1 MRKRKVR
8 NQERGMALLVALLA
22 LLLVSAIGMG
32 MMYMST
38 TETSVNANYRDTQR
52 AFFSMRAGLEEMRDR
67 MRQDAPITITVPT
80 LTSATGPGNMPSASN
95 AGSIVYILN
104 QAGSS
109 DTAPSPTT
117 YGNAYFDDE
126 FCHETFST
134 MSGLSTTNGVCAANG
149 AVPTGA
155 VTTYNSVMAYN
166 NTSSALY
173 YKWVRITLKQNGTF
187 GTNGT
192 VDSTQGTSSQVCW
205 NTNTNNEV
213 AVTALGYSTCTA
225 AQAHGALVE
234 PVYIITAL
242 AITPSGSRRMGQYEV
257 AALDVL
263 PPPAALSLAGF
274 GTNFTPPNSGNTRMD
289 GVDGDRSPPSLAGCS
304 LTGANVPGIG
314 TSDIADQISYAAQI
328 PNNRTGNYTGTAP
341 TFPSGV
347 SATPSVVDMGTDPD
361 GTQALANFSNP
372 AQLNSVVSQI
382 ANGADQTLTCN
393 QVNGATNP
401 AGGTSAQ
408 CSGTAG
414 TAASGGVAA
423 IPQVTY
429 VNGDYTLSGGA
440 GVLVVTGNLTISG
453 GTYFDGLILVV
464 GQGSVIING
473 GGGGGSSIYGSVFV
487 ANTNSTSSPF
497 AQLATLG
504 TPAFT
509 WHGGGDANIYYNSCW
524 AGYGDKLHYFVVSS
538 REEMY

>member
-8 NQERGMALLVALLA
+8 SQERGMALLVALLA

-67 MRQDAPITITVPT
+67 MRLDAPTPVT
-80 LTSATGPGNMPSASN
+80 LPNLVGTNANMPSAAT

-104 QAGSS
+104 PSSAS
-109 DTAPSPTT
+109 DTVSPTVAT
-117 YGNAYFDDE
+117 NAYFDDE
-126 FCHETFST
+126 FCHETFTGISYT
-134 MSGLSTTNGVCAANG
+134 GVVSGVPCNNTQ
-149 AVPTGA
+149 AVPLAA

-166 NTSSALY
+166 NTTSALN

-187 GTNGT
+187 GTNGL
-192 VDSTQGTSSQVCW
+192 VDPLQPPASQVCW

-213 AVTALGYSTCTA
+213 AVTALGYSTCAA

-234 PVYIITAL
+234 PVYIVTAL
-242 AITPSGSRRMGQYEV
+242 AITPSLSRRMGQYEV

-263 PPPAALSLAGF
+263 PPPAALSLAGA
-274 GTNFTPPNSGNTRMD
+274 GTNFNPPNSNNTVMD
-289 GVDGDRSPPSLAGCS
+289 GVDGDGSPPSLTGCS
-304 LTGANVPGIG
+304 TTGGSVPGIG
-314 TSDIADQISYAAQI
+314 TSDIADQISYAAQV
-328 PNNRTGNYTGTAP
+328 PSNRTGNYTGTAP

-347 SATPSVVDMGTDPD
+347 TATPSIVDMGTDAD
-361 GTQALANFSNP
+361 GTQALLNYSNP
-372 AQLNSVVSQI
+372 AQLNSLVSQI
-382 ANGADQTLTCN
+382 ANGADQTYTCN
-393 QVNGATNP
+393 QVNGLTNP
-401 AGGTSAQ
+401 AGGNSAQ

-414 TAASGGVAA
+414 AAAT
-423 IPQVTY
+423 PQVTY
-429 VNGDYTLSGGA
+429 VNGDFTLNGGA
-440 GVLVVTGNLTISG
+440 GVLVVTGNLSISG
-453 GTYFDGLILVV
+453 GMVFDGLILVV

-487 ANTNSTSSPF
+487 ANTNSRSTPF

-509 WHGGGDANIYYNSCW
+509 WHGGGDASIYYNSCW
-524 AGYGDKLHYFVVSS
+524 AGYGDKLHYFVISS

>member
-1 MRKRKVR
+1 
-8 NQERGMALLVALLA
+8 MALLVALLA

-67 MRQDAPITITVPT
+67 MRLDAPTLVTLPT
-80 LTSATGPGNMPSASN
+80 LIGSNANMPSASN
-95 AGSIVYILN
+95 PGSIVYILN
-104 QAGSS
+104 PSSAS
-109 DTAPSPTT
+109 DTVSPTVST
-117 YGNAYFDDE
+117 NAYFDDE
-126 FCHETFST
+126 FCHEAFTGITVSPAAV
-134 MSGLSTTNGVCAANG
+134 NGVPCVAAQ
-149 AVPTGA
+149 AVPSAA

-192 VDSTQGTSSQVCW
+192 VDSTQGASSQVCW

-225 AQAHGALVE
+225 AQANGALVE
-234 PVYIITAL
+234 PVYIVTAL

-263 PPPAALSLAGF
+263 PPPAALSLAGA
-274 GTNFTPPNSGNTRMD
+274 GTNFNPPNSNNTVMD
-289 GVDGDRSPPSLAGCS
+289 GVDGQGSPPSLTGCS
-304 LTGANVPGIG
+304 TTAGSVPGIG
-314 TSDIADQISYAAQI
+314 TSDIADQISYAAQV

-341 TFPSGV
+341 TFPGGV
-347 SATPSVVDMGTDPD
+347 SATPSIVDMGTDPD
-361 GTQALANFSNP
+361 GTQALLNYTNP
-372 AQLNSVVSQI
+372 AQLNSMVSQI

-393 QVNGATNP
+393 QVNGLTNP

-414 TAASGGVAA
+414 AAAT
-423 IPQVTY
+423 PQVTY
-429 VNGDYTLSGGA
+429 VNGDFTLNGGA
-440 GVLVVTGNLTISG
+440 GVLVVTGNLSISG
-453 GTYFDGLILVV
+453 GIQFDGLILVV
-464 GQGSVIING
+464 GQGSVLING

-487 ANTNSTSSPF
+487 ANTNSRSTPF

-504 TPAFT
+504 VPAFT
-509 WHGGGDANIYYNSCW
+509 WHGGGDASIYYNSCW
-524 AGYGDKLHYFVVSS
+524 AGYGDKLHYFVISS

>member
-67 MRQDAPITITVPT
+67 MRVNAPTPITLPT
-80 LTSATGPGNMPSASN
+80 WTTTTHAPYMPSASN
-95 AGSIVYILN
+95 PGSIVYILN
-104 QAGSS
+104 PSSAS
-109 DTAPSPTT
+109 DTVSPTVST
-117 YGNAYFDDE
+117 NAYFDDE
-126 FCHETFST
+126 FCHEAFSGI
-134 MSGLSTTNGVCAANG
+134 SVSPAAVNGVPCVAAQ
-149 AVPTGA
+149 AVPSAA

-166 NTSSALY
+166 NTTSALN

-187 GTNGT
+187 GTSGM
-192 VDSTQGTSSQVCW
+192 VDSGQPTSSQVCW
-205 NTNTNNEV
+205 NTNTNYEV
-213 AVTALGYSTCTA
+213 AVTALGPYTSCTGPNS
-225 AQAHGALVE
+225 AQALGGFLVE

-242 AITPSGSRRMGQYEV
+242 AYTPQGSRRMGQYEV

-263 PPPAALSLAGF
+263 PPPAALSLAGA
-274 GTNFTPPNSGNTRMD
+274 GTNFNPPNSSNTVMD
-289 GVDGDRSPPSLAGCS
+289 GIDGQGSPPSLPACTPNAG
-304 LTGANVPGIG
+304 TVPGIG

-328 PNNRTGNYTGTAP
+328 PGGRTGNYTGTAP
-341 TFPSGV
+341 TFPPLV
-347 SATPSVVDMGTDPD
+347 SATPSVVDMGTDAN
-361 GTQALANFSNP
+361 GTQALANYTNP
-372 AQLNSVVSQI
+372 AQLNSLVSQI

-393 QVNGATNP
+393 QVNGLTNP

-414 TAASGGVAA
+414 ATAT
-423 IPQVTY
+423 PQVTY
-429 VNGDYTLSGGA
+429 VNGDFTLNGGA
-440 GVLVVTGNLTISG
+440 GVLVVTGNLSISG
-453 GTYFDGLILVV
+453 GMQFDGLILIV

-473 GGGGGSSIYGSVFV
+473 GGGGGSTIYGSVFV
-487 ANTNSTSSPF
+487 ANTNSRSSPF
-497 AQLATLG
+497 AQLATVG

-509 WHGGGDANIYYNSCW
+509 WHGGGDASIYYNSCW
-524 AGYGDKLHYFVVSS
+524 AGYGDKLHYFVISS

>member
-67 MRQDAPITITVPT
+67 MRLDAPIPVTLPT
-80 LTSATGPGNMPSASN
+80 LTGTNANMPSAST

-104 QAGSS
+104 PSSAS
-109 DTAPSPTT
+109 DTVSPTVAT
-117 YGNAYFDDE
+117 NTYFDDE
-126 FCHETFST
+126 FCHETFSGISYT
-134 MSGLSTTNGVCAANG
+134 GVVSGVPCNSTQT
-149 AVPTGA
+149 VPLGA
-155 VTTYNSVMAYN
+155 VTTYDSVMAYN

-192 VDSTQGTSSQVCW
+192 VDPLQPPASQVCW
-205 NTNTNNEV
+205 NTSTNNEV

-225 AQAHGALVE
+225 AQANGALVE
-234 PVYIITAL
+234 PVYIVTSL

-263 PPPAALSLAGF
+263 PPPAALSLAGL
-274 GTNFTPPNSGNTRMD
+274 GTNFNPPNSSNTLMD
-289 GVDGDRSPPSLAGCS
+289 GIDGQGSPPSLPASCT
-304 LTGANVPGIG
+304 LTGGSVPGIG
-314 TSDIADQISYAAQI
+314 TSDIADQTSYAAQI
-328 PNNRTGNYTGTAP
+328 PGGRTGNYTGTAP
-341 TFPSGV
+341 TFPVGV
-347 SATPSVVDMGTDPD
+347 SATPSVVDMGTDAD
-361 GTQALANFSNP
+361 GTQALANYSNP
-372 AQLNSVVSQI
+372 AQLNSLVSQI

-393 QVNGATNP
+393 TVNSLANP

-414 TAASGGVAA
+414 AAAT
-423 IPQVTY
+423 PQVTY
-429 VNGDYTLSGGA
+429 VNGDFTLNGGA

-453 GTYFDGLILVV
+453 GMTFDGLILVV
-464 GQGSVIING
+464 GQGTVRING

-487 ANTNSTSSPF
+487 ANTNSRSTPF

-509 WHGGGDANIYYNSCW
+509 WNGGGDASIYYNSCW
-524 AGYGDKLHYFVVSS
+524 AGYGDKLHYFVISS

>member
-67 MRQDAPITITVPT
+67 MRLDAPSPITVPNLVGT
-80 LTSATGPGNMPSASN
+80 NANMPSAGT
-95 AGSIVYILN
+95 AGSIVYIIN
-104 QAGSS
+104 PSSAS
-109 DTAPSPTT
+109 DTVSPTVST
-117 YGNAYFDDE
+117 NAYFDDE
-126 FCHETFST
+126 FCHEAFSGIT
-134 MSGLSTTNGVCAANG
+134 VSPAAVNGVPCVAAQ
-149 AVPTGA
+149 AVPSAA

-187 GTNGT
+187 GANGL

-234 PVYIITAL
+234 PVYVVTAL

-263 PPPAALSLAGF
+263 PPPAALSLAGA
-274 GTNFTPPNSGNTRMD
+274 GTNFNPPNSNNTVMD
-289 GVDGDRSPPSLAGCS
+289 GIDGQGSPPSLAACS
-304 LTGANVPGIG
+304 LTGVNVPGIG
-314 TSDIADQISYAAQI
+314 TSDIADQISYAAQV
-328 PNNRTGNYTGTAP
+328 PGPRTGNYMGTAP
-341 TFPSGV
+341 TFPVGV
-347 SATPSVVDMGTDPD
+347 SATPSIVDMGTDAN
-361 GTQALANFSNP
+361 GTQALLNYSNP
-372 AQLNSVVSQI
+372 AQLNSMVSQI
-382 ANGADQTLTCN
+382 ANGADQTYTCN
-393 QVNGATNP
+393 TVNNLTNP

-414 TAASGGVAA
+414 TAASGVTAA
-423 IPQVTY
+423 TPQVTY
-429 VNGDYTLSGGA
+429 VNGDFTLNGGA

-453 GTYFDGLILVV
+453 GMIFDGLILVV
-464 GQGSVIING
+464 GQGTVKING

-487 ANTNSTSSPF
+487 ADTNSRSTPF

-504 TPAFT
+504 IPEFT
-509 WHGGGDANIYYNSCW
+509 WHGGGDASIYYNSCW
-524 AGYGDKLHYFVVSS
+524 AGYGDKLHYFVISS